1 MKKRTISLV
10 VVLLALLSFL
20 PVAPAGAQAA
30 PATKAAVV
38 TAAAVTPATAAPA
51 AVTAAASNPCG
62 GSAYACADGNF
73 YAWNGH
79 NGSRCQWAGNAPN
92 LGNCRNTDYLIAN
105 YGYPCAG
112 CDWIHLF
119 YSPNYSGAYFC
130 LPPGYA
136 YGQATSPGL
145 TFNKGAG
152 RAGYGQSIWYNAA
165 SASWGAAC

>member
-1 MKKRTISLV
+1 MMKKRVIGLAV
-10 VVLLALLSFL
+10 ALLALLSFL

-30 PATKAAVV
+30 SATTTAVV
-38 TAAAVTPATAAPA
+38 AAKAVTPA

-62 GSAYACADGNF
+62 GSPYACADGNF

-79 NGSRCQWAGNAPN
+79 NGSRCQWAGNAPD
-92 LGNCRNTDYLIAN
+92 LGNCRNTDYLVAN

-112 CDWIHLF
+112 CDWIHLY

-130 LPPGYA
+130 IPPGYA

-152 RAGYGQSIWYNAA
+152 RPGYGQSIWYNAA